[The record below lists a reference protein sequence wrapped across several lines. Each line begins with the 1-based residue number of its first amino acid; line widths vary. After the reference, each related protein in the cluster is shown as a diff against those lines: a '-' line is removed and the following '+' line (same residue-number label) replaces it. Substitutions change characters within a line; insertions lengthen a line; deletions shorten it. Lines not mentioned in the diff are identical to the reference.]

1 MAVPR
6 WVHRKVPYVEHW
18 PPKPKFSVRVVCPAQ
33 LDRADQT
40 KALSP
45 VMDLPTINVFISRVP
60 S

>member
-1 MAVPR
+1 
-6 WVHRKVPYVEHW
+6 VHRKVPYVEHW
-18 PPKPKFSVRVVCPAQ
+18 PPKPKFSVRVGCTAQ